1 MNFVDVESAFG
12 SLKLLPGAS
21 TRETIEEIEEM
32 LIGIVLGVV
41 RVKSHA
47 HWMVV
52 QVLVKGMR
60 DRRRAGDGKQ
70 I

>member
-1 MNFVDVESAFG
+1 MTSFPIFQKKLG
-12 SLKLLPGAS
+12 SGRLGRTARRGA
-21 TRETIEEIEEM
+21 RR
-32 LIGIVLGVV
+32 LLGVL

-52 QVLVKGMR
+52 QVVKGMR
-60 DRRRAGDGKQ
+60 DTRRAGDGKQ

>member
-21 TRETIEEIEEM
+21 TRETIEETEEM
-32 LIGIVLGVV
+32 LIGIVLGVL

-52 QVLVKGMR
+52 QVVKGMR
-60 DRRRAGDGKQ
+60 DTRRAGDGKQ

>member
-1 MNFVDVESAFG
+1 MHVLHYSYGMMQCA
-12 SLKLLPGAS
+12 AS
-21 TRETIEEIEEM
+21 TADRHR
-32 LIGIVLGVV
+32 LLGVL

-52 QVLVKGMR
+52 QVVKGMR